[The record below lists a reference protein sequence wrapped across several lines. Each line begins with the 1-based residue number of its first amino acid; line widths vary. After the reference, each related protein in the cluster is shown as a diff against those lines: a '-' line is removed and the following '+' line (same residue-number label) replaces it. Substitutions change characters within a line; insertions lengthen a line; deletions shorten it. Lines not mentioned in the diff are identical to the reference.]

1 MDDKAYLFN
10 VGKVYVVKK
19 FVVQNAKKS
28 YRAIDKNLMIDI
40 TDYTTVELVRNP
52 PHSIPEYIYRIT
64 LLRAIRP
71 ARVVFNLTGELFFQI
86 SFLDRFTLYV
96 LYKSGN

>member
-1 MDDKAYLFN
+1 MDDKAYLFD

-40 TDYTTVELVRNP
+40 TDYTTVELVWNP
-52 PHSIPEYIYRIT
+52 PRSIPEYIYRIT
-64 LLRAIRP
+64 PL
-71 ARVVFNLTGELFFQI
+71 
-86 SFLDRFTLYV
+86 
-96 LYKSGN
+96 